1 MINKKDKISLALQR
15 NDKRVECL
23 CRGNR
28 DVTKLCENTTL
39 AKMNREIL
47 PLMNLPM
54 DHISQMNRIV
64 QELRST
70 FALPTIHIPQINSIT
85 KDLRSVFTIPMA
97 HILQMNRIAQE
108 MCPAITFA
116 GEHFSQLSHIA
127 EEMRFANDQISKL
140 SKAYQ
145 IPNILC
151 HVNNTLPHLTSF
163 DKGIFE
169 LAKEFDLSD
178 VEFCDGGAIAYEGE
192 TYQSEEIA
200 DILVEQIDDAKKSTA
215 REWIEA
221 CKKKWW
227 VLLLVL
233 DIITRLSQ
241 IPDTVEFYRDVI
253 AEIQTILGEKPQ
265 LCTTIKERSNL
276 REGASMEA
284 TRIRYI
290 PYDTTLEI
298 IDYAPRWYQ
307 VKYIDENDV
316 EVIGWIAK
324 INVELEE

>member
-1 MINKKDKISLALQR
+1 MNKKDKMSLALQR
-15 NDKRVECL
+15 SDKRVECL
-23 CRGNR
+23 CRGNC
-28 DVTKLCENTTL
+28 DMTKLCENTAW
-39 AKMNREIL
+39 AKMNREML
-47 PLMNLPM
+47 PVMNLPM
-54 DHISQMNRIV
+54 DNISQMNRIV
-64 QELRST
+64 QDLRSA
-70 FALPTIHIPQINSIT
+70 FALPTNHFSQMNHMVGELWSA
-85 KDLRSVFTIPMA
+85 FTIPMD
-97 HILQMNRIAQE
+97 HVLQMNRIVQE

-127 EEMRFANDQISKL
+127 EEMRFVNDQISKL

-145 IPNILC
+145 IPNIVS

-178 VEFCDGGAIAYEGE
+178 VEFCDDGAITYEGE

-200 DILVEQIDDAKKSTA
+200 DVLVEQIDDAKKATA
-215 REWIEA
+215 REWFEA

-227 VLLLVL
+227 VLLLIL
-233 DIITRLSQ
+233 DIITGLSQ
-241 IPDTVEFYRDVI
+241 IPDTVEFCRDAI
-253 AEIQTILGEKPQ
+253 AEVQTILGEKPQ
-265 LCTTIKERSNL
+265 LCATIKERSNL

-284 TRIRYI
+284 NRIRYL
-290 PYDTTLEI
+290 PYDTSLEI
-298 IDYAPRWYQ
+298 IDTVPRWYQ
-307 VKYIDENDV
+307 VRYVDENGD